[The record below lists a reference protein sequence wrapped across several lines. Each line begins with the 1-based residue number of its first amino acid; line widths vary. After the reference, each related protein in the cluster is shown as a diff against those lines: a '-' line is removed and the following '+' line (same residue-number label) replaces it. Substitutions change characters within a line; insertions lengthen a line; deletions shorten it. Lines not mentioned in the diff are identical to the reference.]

1 MRGAI
6 RLVAL
11 LAALGALWLGGGWF
25 LPGPLEK
32 DQNFVVAQGES
43 LSQVA
48 TRLEQQGAIR
58 SARTFRLRARLFGG
72 EGHIQ
77 AGRFALPKGTSQRTL
92 LDILQGA
99 KILRRYVTIPEGM
112 PAIMV
117 RERLMATPGLTGDIP
132 VPAEGSILPDTY
144 EIGAGESRAAVVARM
159 QNAMDRA
166 WAELWPKRAANSPVR
181 TRQEAITL
189 AAIVEKETGKAEE
202 RRRIAGL
209 YANRLRTGMRLQA
222 DPTVIYPITKG
233 KPLGRRILRSELR
246 ADNGYNTYARAGLPK
261 GPITN
266 PGRAS
271 IEAVLNPEA
280 TPFLYFVADGRGGH
294 VFAKT
299 LPEHNRNVARWYAI
313 RRARGEM

>member
-11 LAALGALWLGGGWF
+11 LAALGAFWLGGGWF
-25 LPGPLEK
+25 LPGPLDK
-32 DQNFVVAQGES
+32 DRSFVVAQGES

-48 TRLEQQGAIR
+48 NRLEREGAIR

-77 AGRFALPKGTSQRTL
+77 AGRFALPQGASQRTL

-159 QNAMDRA
+159 QVAMDGA
-166 WAELWPKRAANSPVR
+166 WADLWPKRAANSPVR
-181 TRQEAITL
+181 TRHDAITL

-280 TPFLYFVADGRGGH
+280 TPYLYFVADGSGGH

-299 LPEHNRNVARWYAI
+299 LPEHNRNVARWYAL